1 MRPRREISSRAAAIS
16 GNPSE
21 TMSDRRPIMPFR
33 GPARGR
39 AKVPGS
45 KSVTNRALVLAALAD
60 GETRLEGALFSRDTR
75 ILCAALRELG
85 FRVETDEAACRIT
98 VLGLGGR
105 IPAAKARLHVGN
117 AGTAARFLT
126 AFLCLAGEGRYEL
139 DGDAA
144 MRARP
149 MAGLLRALEAAG
161 ATFTAP
167 DGGRAEGFPFTL
179 GTSGLRAGEIAC
191 DASASSQILSAL
203 MMVAPLAAGLRIRL
217 GGSTVSEP
225 FVGMTARMTAQFGR
239 PVVLKD
245 GAWTCEQPG
254 AYRAPGRYAIEPDAT
269 AASYFLAL
277 PAVAA
282 PGSRIRL
289 SGYARGGLQGDVA
302 FAEVAGACGASLA
315 SDGGDAVAGDWSGH
329 RGGDFD
335 FNAFSDTFLTLAAI
349 APLADGPTTLR
360 GIGHTRRQETD
371 RVLAMATE
379 LERLGVRVEPSPA
392 ALAADPALDRLTIH
406 PSREA
411 MARASAAGPVVIR
424 TYEDHRMAMSFGILG
439 SHDLHGDGRSWIAIE
454 DPDCVGKT
462 FPDFFSALGALR
474 GGFVRVSV
482 DGGAA
487 SGKSSTSRAVAAEQ
501 GLMHVDTGSH
511 YRAVTLALL
520 RAGAAPSDAAGVR
533 DRLAGLRLGARVVG
547 AAALVELDG
556 RVPEAAELR
565 TPEVNGA
572 VSPFA
577 ALPEVRAFLLGYQ
590 RSMAELALRG
600 GFAGVIMEGR
610 DIGSVVMPDAEV
622 RVFLEADASVRDAR
636 RAAEGVQDAV
646 AQRDRADASRAT
658 APLVCPAGATR
669 IDNTRLTLAEVVA
682 ELGRLVRQARDA
694 G

>member
-1 MRPRREISSRAAAIS
+1 
-16 GNPSE
+16 
-21 TMSDRRPIMPFR
+21 MSDRLTILPFR
-33 GPARGR
+33 TPALGR

-45 KSVTNRALVLAALAD
+45 KSVTNRALVLAALAE

-85 FRVETDEAACRIT
+85 FRVEEEEAASRIT
-98 VLGLGGR
+98 VQGLGGR
-105 IPAAKARLHVGN
+105 IPRAEARLQVGN

-126 AFLCLAGEGRYEL
+126 AFLCLAPEGRYEL
-139 DGDAA
+139 DGDPA

-149 MAGLLRALEAAG
+149 MAGLLRALESAG
-161 ATFTAP
+161 ASFAAP
-167 DGGRAEGFPFTL
+167 GGGRAEGFPFAVT
-179 GTSGLRAGEIAC
+179 TSGLRSGEITC

-203 MMVAPLAAGLRIRL
+203 LMVAPLAPGLRVRL
-217 GGSTVSEP
+217 GGATVSEP
-225 FVGMTARMTAQFGR
+225 FVDMTARMTAQFGR
-239 PVVLKD
+239 PVALRD
-245 GAWTCEQPG
+245 GAWTCQEPG
-254 AYRAPGRYAIEPDAT
+254 PYRALGRHAVEPDAT
-269 AASYFLAL
+269 AASYFVAL
-277 PAVAA
+277 PAVTP

-289 SGYARGGLQGDVA
+289 SGYGEGGLQGDVA
-302 FAEVAGACGASLA
+302 FARVAGACGAVIEA
-315 SDGGDAVAGDWSGH
+315 DGSDAVAAGWTAR

-335 FNAFSDTFLTLAAI
+335 FNAFSDTFLTLATLAT
-349 APLADGPTTLR
+349 LADGPTTIR

-379 LERLGVRVEPSPA
+379 LERLGARVEPSAA
-392 ALAADPALDRLTIH
+392 ALAADPSLDRLTIH
-406 PSREA
+406 PAREA
-411 MARASAAGPVVIR
+411 MVRATAAGPVAIR

-439 SHDLHGDGRSWIAIE
+439 SHDLHGDGRAWIAVE
-454 DPDCVGKT
+454 DPACVGKT
-462 FPDFFSALGALR
+462 FPGFFGALESLR

-487 SGKSSTSRAVAAEQ
+487 SGKSSTSRAVAAEH

-520 RAGAAPSDAAGVR
+520 RSGAAPTDASGVR
-533 DRLAGLRLGARVVG
+533 ARLAGLRLGARVSG

-556 RVPEAAELR
+556 RVPDAAELR

-577 ALPEVRAFLLGYQ
+577 AMPEVRAFLLGYQ
-590 RSMAELALRG
+590 RSMAELARRG

-636 RAAEGVQDAV
+636 RAAEGVRDAI

-658 APLVCPAGATR
+658 APLVCPEGARR
-669 IDNTRLTLAEVVA
+669 IDNTRLGLDEVVA
-682 ELGRLVRQARDA
+682 AVGRLIRAARVP